1 MIEKL
6 KEVFKKIENEIGLHK
21 ELLNLL
27 NKEQGIL
34 VNLKFENLEENLIS
48 QLDLVEKIKIE
59 EDERL
64 KLIAEISE
72 MSDIEMEKINID
84 KLLKM
89 VEDEEEKNK
98 LTYSRDKLKELLKDI
113 KKINESNDFLIRN
126 SLSFIEK
133 NIKIMLEGTDKEQF
147 YGEANKKKKTAH
159 GKVLDWKV

>member
-1 MIEKL
+1 MIEKV
-6 KEVFKKIENEIGLHK
+6 KEVFNKIENEIGLHK

-64 KLIAEISE
+64 KLVAELSEIS
-72 MSDIEMEKINID
+72 DKDLEKMNID
-84 KLLKM
+84 EMLNM
-89 VEDEEEKNK
+89 VEDEEEKGK
-98 LTYSRDKLKELLKDI
+98 LIYSRDQLRELLKDI

-147 YGEANKKKKTAH
+147 YGDTNKRKKTAH